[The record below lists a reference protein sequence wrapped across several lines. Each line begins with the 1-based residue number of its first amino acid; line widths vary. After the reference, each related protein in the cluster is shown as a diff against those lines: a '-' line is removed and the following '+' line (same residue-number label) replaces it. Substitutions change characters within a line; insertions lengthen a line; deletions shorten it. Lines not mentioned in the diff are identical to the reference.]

1 MHRIVCFNFTLITI
15 KMQISLQILLT
26 ELKGLLK
33 IKFALTPI
41 GYYINFGST
50 EFYQKISY
58 YDRLLLLH

>member
-41 GYYINFGST
+41 EYYINFGST

-58 YDRLLLLH
+58 YDRLLLQH

>member
-1 MHRIVCFNFTLITI
+1 MYRIVCFNFTLITI

-41 GYYINFGST
+41 EYYINFGST